1 MFYLILGSL
10 NILQPQK
17 VCFSHCHT
25 YPRTVYIEGHIF
37 IWAENTA
44 LLSLKFSFIPAIIYY
59 EAYEEGSNPEL
70 YSYL

>member
-44 LLSLKFSFIPAIIYY
+44 ILSLLFCFIPAIRYY
-59 EAYEEGSNPEL
+59 EPYEEESNLEL
-70 YSYL
+70 NSYL